1 LINNGGAEVIIS
13 YDTRENWQKESGYES
28 LERIPRHNDSCITMQ
43 SILYNNYYFQAQLSS
58 RLIQDIDLTRYSTF
72 IDSNQAWYNI
82 SAYLGCSNA
91 SSNYWSTVEVRFI
104 NKRKIYGNNKIHGE

>member
-1 LINNGGAEVIIS
+1 LTIADRANN
-13 YDTRENWQKESGYES
+13 
-28 LERIPRHNDSCITMQ
+28 SCIAIR
-43 SILYNNYYFQAQLSS
+43 SVANNKCFFQTNFTA